1 MTCYTLVLYSVS
13 MTLMTRNVPDELHQA
28 LKIRAV
34 ERGVTLN
41 ALVIELLS
49 VGQTTRPSR
58 AAAVESATHFHPD
71 PKSGVR

>member
-1 MTCYTLVLYSVS
+1 MLYNAS
-13 MTLMTRNVPDELHQA
+13 MTLMARNVPDELHRA
-28 LKIRAV
+28 LKLRAV

-49 VGQTTRPSR
+49 AVSGKVVR
-58 AAAVESATHFHPD
+58 AAAVENVSHFHPD

>member
-1 MTCYTLVLYSVS
+1 MLYNAS
-13 MTLMTRNVPDELHQA
+13 MTLMARNVPDELHRA
-28 LKIRAV
+28 LKLRAV

-49 VGQTTRPSR
+49 AVSGKVVR
-58 AAAVESATHFHPD
+58 AAPTVENVSHFHPD

>member
-1 MTCYTLVLYSVS
+1 MLYNAS
-13 MTLMTRNVPDELHQA
+13 MTLMTRNVPDEVHRA
-28 LKIRAV
+28 LKLRAV

-49 VGQTTRPSR
+49 AVPSKAMR
-58 AAAVESATHFHPD
+58 SSPTIESVSHFHPD

>member
-1 MTCYTLVLYSVS
+1 MICYTAVLYNAS
-13 MTLMTRNVPDELHQA
+13 MTLMARNVPDELHRA
-28 LKIRAV
+28 LKLRAV

-49 VGQTTRPSR
+49 AVPGKAVR
-58 AAAVESATHFHPD
+58 AVAVENVSHFHPD

>member
-1 MTCYTLVLYSVS
+1 MICYTAVLYNAS
-13 MTLMTRNVPDELHQA
+13 MTLMARNVPDELHRA
-28 LKIRAV
+28 LKLQAV

-49 VGQTTRPSR
+49 AVSGKVVRVV
-58 AAAVESATHFHPD
+58 AVENVSHFHPD

>member
-1 MTCYTLVLYSVS
+1 MICYTEVLYNAS
-13 MTLMTRNVPDELHQA
+13 MTLMTRNVPDELHRA
-28 LKIRAV
+28 LKLRAV

-49 VGQTTRPSR
+49 AVPGKAVR
-58 AAAVESATHFHPD
+58 AAAVENVSHFHPD